1 MLGGGQYIIVTE
13 VKRANRG
20 LFGACALFSL
30 VRLSACKRTAN
41 DVAFHWAVT
50 PALKAYSA
58 SAFP

>member
-41 DVAFHWAVT
+41 DVAFH
-50 PALKAYSA
+50 
-58 SAFP
+58 